1 MAASRTAVLILGMH
15 RSGTSTLT
23 GLLSLLGCDLPATVM
38 PANDFNA
45 KGYFE
50 SLEVCKLNDA
60 ILASDNSIWH
70 DWQSFDQTWFQ
81 SDKASEFFDCALDV
95 LEKEYGSAPLFLL
108 KDPRICRLLPFWL
121 KVLEHAGIDLVVVQ
135 THRNP
140 LEVAESL
147 QVRDGLHAELGKLLW
162 LQHVLSAERYT
173 RGIKR
178 CFISYDRLLSN
189 WQSEVA
195 RVSQAL
201 GLSWP
206 RPAELL
212 HAEVDDFLSPSLRH
226 YQKPKELVLEGSSV
240 SRWLSETYAVL
251 ELWAEQGEDEGR
263 AATLD
268 RIFGEF
274 NQAAPNFAQ
283 VVALAQSSFRKAV
296 EQEAELSILKAE
308 VQEFRQAQMPPAQP
322 VNVVVDRCDELLN
335 ELALLNHRLQDGGQ
349 QLSTL
354 QQSCH
359 ELRGVSEICERANSE
374 STS

>member
-1 MAASRTAVLILGMH
+1 
-15 RSGTSTLT
+15 
-23 GLLSLLGCDLPATVM
+23 
-38 PANDFNA
+38 
-45 KGYFE
+45 
-50 SLEVCKLNDA
+50 
-60 ILASDNSIWH
+60 
-70 DWQSFDQTWFQ
+70 
-81 SDKASEFFDCALDV
+81 
-95 LEKEYGSAPLFLL
+95 
-108 KDPRICRLLPFWL
+108 
-121 KVLEHAGIDLVVVQ
+121 
-135 THRNP
+135 
-140 LEVAESL
+140 
-147 QVRDGLHAELGKLLW
+147 
-162 LQHVLSAERYT
+162 
-173 RGIKR
+173 
-178 CFISYDRLLSN
+178 
-189 WQSEVA
+189 
-195 RVSQAL
+195 
-201 GLSWP
+201 LSWP